1 MRKLTLIIKD
11 DGSAL
16 LTDEDNQTI
25 RNDIPA
31 YEIEAFLKG
40 L

>member
-11 DGSAL
+11 DGSGL
-16 LTDEDNQTI
+16 ITEDDQTI
-25 RNDIPA
+25 RNDIPP
-31 YEIEAFLKG
+31 YEIEAFVQG

>member
-16 LTDEDNQTI
+16 ITEDDQTV
-25 RNDIPA
+25 RNDIPP
-31 YEIEAFLKG
+31 YEVEAFING